1 MLKGI
6 IFDFDGTLANTNDLI
21 LRTLKETFETLIGEV
36 SQETLLGCIGP
47 TLEESGEV
55 YYPEDPGAFVE
66 TYRQLNLV
74 YHDEMIELFPG
85 VREMLDRLQKT
96 DLKLAIVT
104 SKMSNVLVQGL
115 NVLDMAHYFEVLV
128 AQDHVENHKPDPE
141 AIHLALS
148 ELGLSADECFM
159 VGDNY
164 HDILAGH
171 NAGMKSVAV
180 GWALKG
186 VDYLKT
192 FKPDYIMEEAN
203 DIFEIMDKING
214 VSDGDEKSSN

>member
-21 LRTLKETFETLIGEV
+21 LRTFKETFEKLIGEV
-36 SQETLLGCIGP
+36 SEETLLACIGP
-47 TLEESGEV
+47 TLEASGV
-55 YYPEDPGAFVE
+55 KYYPEDPERFSE
-66 TYRQLNLV
+66 TYRQLNLA

-85 VREMLDRLQKT
+85 VREMLDLLQKT

-104 SKMSNVLVQGL
+104 SKRSDVLASGL
-115 NVLDMAHYFEVLV
+115 KVLDMEQYFEVLV
-128 AQDHVENHKPDPE
+128 AQDHVKNHKPDPE

-148 ELGLSADECFM
+148 KLELTAEECLM

-171 NAGMKSVAV
+171 HAGMKSVAV

-192 FKPDYIMEEAN
+192 FKPDYIMEEAD
-203 DIFEIMDKING
+203 DIFEIIGEMNG
-214 VSDGDEKSSN
+214 